1 MNLKAEHAPVGNPL
15 LPRRR
20 WFHFCAHLPLMASGT
35 YGMAIRVRA
44 LHALPIPIDHM
55 PLHRRPQALLIS
67 FSYSAL
73 FPRICVPPTS
83 KLTSGLPCRLRVRQ

>member
-55 PLHRRPQALLIS
+55 PLHRQPHALLITL
-67 FSYSAL
+67 L
-73 FPRICVPPTS
+73 FVQCPVSEIMRTAH
-83 KLTSGLPCRLRVRQ
+83 LEAD